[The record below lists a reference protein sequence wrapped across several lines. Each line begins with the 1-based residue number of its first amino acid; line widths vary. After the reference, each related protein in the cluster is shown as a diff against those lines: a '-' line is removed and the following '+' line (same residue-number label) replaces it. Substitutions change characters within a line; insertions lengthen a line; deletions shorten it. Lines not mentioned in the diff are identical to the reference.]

1 MIQRPSPGSLGGNEE
16 RWEMCASR
24 GYVIERG
31 VGANRP
37 PGAPPVQLALCFSTH
52 TEMFS
57 PVARGVAAAGV
68 AATGIALSD
77 RDRRDAVAG
86 VANGSIRFVRAFGW
100 GAAVSFDYKYR
111 CVM

>member
-1 MIQRPSPGSLGGNEE
+1 M
-16 RWEMCASR
+16 
-24 GYVIERG
+24 IERG

-37 PGAPPVQLALCFSTH
+37 PGAPPVHWLCAH
-52 TEMFS
+52 TEMYS

>member
-1 MIQRPSPGSLGGNEE
+1 M
-16 RWEMCASR
+16 
-24 GYVIERG
+24 Y
-31 VGANRP
+31 
-37 PGAPPVQLALCFSTH
+37 
-52 TEMFS
+52 S

-68 AATGIALSD
+68 AATGIAFSD

-111 CVM
+111 YVSEKAYTARTFIAAVWALSRSYCVRLRVAQVLRLHEISNT